1 MSPKNGFWAIR
12 FYEGKYWALTSPE
25 THLTLREKPFIVRV
39 FLDYEARDVSFYN
52 MTDGSHIF
60 TFSEDT
66 FCGVLRPLF
75 RLWSSESGSLTF
87 CSGEECADVV
97 IHMSTQLHEK

>member
-52 MTDGSHIF
+52 MTDESHIF
-60 TFSEDT
+60 TFSKQT
-66 FCGVLRPLF
+66 FYGVLRPFF
-75 RLWSSESGSLTF
+75 RLWSPDSGPLTIVQV
-87 CSGEECADVV
+87 EENTL
-97 IHMSTQLHEK
+97 ML